1 VKIQFWKWRRE
12 IEVLL
17 ERLLYYPYHLLAP
30 FLQKLY
36 DYFWFGRLQYWTAA
50 GCKNSKGL
58 AIVLSYSTRGI
69 SPSVYRTVRRLNRL
83 SLHVLVV
90 CNGGAK
96 QIEIDKLKTLEA
108 SYLLRPNWG
117 YDFGGYRDALRLLDN
132 LQVKPDELILMND
145 SIEYPVLSGDDL
157 IHSMRAS
164 GCDFVGAIHAKPHR
178 VKAATEVGVI
188 FSFFLWASARTIQSD
203 TWRIFWHSYVMTGSK
218 YATVRRGERA
228 LSQTMLTSRLV
239 CKGIY
244 TRDKFMEKA
253 KQLDAD
259 ELRIAIEYGVF
270 VDDEAFLKKAAELL
284 ETVSEDWPVL
294 ALDFITMVVAKRNFL
309 YSFPYITHRHLKVPF
324 LKRGSSAA
332 QLAAYKTFY
341 RMEEQGLIPNLCAR
355 TIDSDEPRQV

>member
-1 VKIQFWKWRRE
+1 
-12 IEVLL
+12 
-17 ERLLYYPYHLLAP
+17 
-30 FLQKLY
+30 
-36 DYFWFGRLQYWTAA
+36 
-50 GCKNSKGL
+50 
-58 AIVLSYSTRGI
+58 
-69 SPSVYRTVRRLNRL
+69 
-83 SLHVLVV
+83 
-90 CNGGAK
+90 
-96 QIEIDKLKTLEA
+96 
-108 SYLLRPNWG
+108 
-117 YDFGGYRDALRLLDN
+117 
-132 LQVKPDELILMND
+132 
-145 SIEYPVLSGDDL
+145 
-157 IHSMRAS
+157 
-164 GCDFVGAIHAKPHR
+164 
-178 VKAATEVGVI
+178 
-188 FSFFLWASARTIQSD
+188 
-203 TWRIFWHSYVMTGSK
+203 VMTGSK

-270 VDDEAFLKKAAELL
+270 VDDEAFLNKAAELL